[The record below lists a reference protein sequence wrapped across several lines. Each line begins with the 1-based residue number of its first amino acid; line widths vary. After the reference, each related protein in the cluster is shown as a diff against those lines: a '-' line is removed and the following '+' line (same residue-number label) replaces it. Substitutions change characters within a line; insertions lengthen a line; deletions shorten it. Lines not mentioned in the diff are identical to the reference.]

1 MQNNDFKKILI
12 TTAIDYTNDVIH
24 IGHAYQKILA
34 DSIAR
39 FYRLKMQKDKVFFV
53 TGTDEFG
60 ATCQKASVKANMS
73 EIDFVTDI
81 SNKDKFQLDTLQISY
96 DRFIRTTDLDHKKFV
111 QQFYMKC
118 FNNKDI
124 YKDTYEGLYCEGCEA
139 YKTLSELNSNNQCVL
154 HPLRTIQKIREE
166 NYFFSWS
173 KYSNFLLELLKKPN
187 FVLPLGKLNEMVA
200 FVKNGLKDIPISRP
214 KKNVSWGITVPND
227 DSHVI
232 YVWFDALVNYYTA
245 SCELGFWN
253 DETKIVHILGKD
265 NARWHALLWPAML
278 KSCGYKVPDTIYVHG
293 FMNINGQKI
302 SKSLGNVILPSDLV
316 DNFSVDAVRYYLL
329 KHGPITEDVDISVE
343 HLRQVYNADLAN
355 GLGNTVSRISK
366 VAEKSEI
373 DFDLQNFKFQDNFD
387 QFNHNI
393 FNSSIFEPLINN
405 YRVDITLQN
414 IWNEL
419 SNLDKHINNTKPWEI
434 TDKNKLKDILTYQ
447 VKEIIKI
454 ANLIEP
460 FMPSTS
466 SKIKNQ
472 FCSSK
477 ITFLEPLFKRL

>member
-166 NYFFSWS
+166 NYFFSW
-173 KYSNFLLELLKKPN
+173 
-187 FVLPLGKLNEMVA
+187 
-200 FVKNGLKDIPISRP
+200 
-214 KKNVSWGITVPND
+214 
-227 DSHVI
+227 
-232 YVWFDALVNYYTA
+232 
-245 SCELGFWN
+245 
-253 DETKIVHILGKD
+253 
-265 NARWHALLWPAML
+265 
-278 KSCGYKVPDTIYVHG
+278 
-293 FMNINGQKI
+293 
-302 SKSLGNVILPSDLV
+302 
-316 DNFSVDAVRYYLL
+316 
-329 KHGPITEDVDISVE
+329 
-343 HLRQVYNADLAN
+343 
-355 GLGNTVSRISK
+355 
-366 VAEKSEI
+366 
-373 DFDLQNFKFQDNFD
+373 
-387 QFNHNI
+387 
-393 FNSSIFEPLINN
+393 
-405 YRVDITLQN
+405 
-414 IWNEL
+414 
-419 SNLDKHINNTKPWEI
+419 
-434 TDKNKLKDILTYQ
+434 
-447 VKEIIKI
+447 
-454 ANLIEP
+454 
-460 FMPSTS
+460 
-466 SKIKNQ
+466 
-472 FCSSK
+472 
-477 ITFLEPLFKRL
+477 